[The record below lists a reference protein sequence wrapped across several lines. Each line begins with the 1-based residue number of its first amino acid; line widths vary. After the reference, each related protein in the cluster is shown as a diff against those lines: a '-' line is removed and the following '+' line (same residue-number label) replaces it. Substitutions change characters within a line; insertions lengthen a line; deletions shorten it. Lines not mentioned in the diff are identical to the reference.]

1 MPASAA
7 VSSGNGQSASII
19 APGREGSQSARLPGY
34 GRKVKPRSA
43 PARAVSGQGRLGVRP
58 PCRPAKFG
66 KGAPRRVRSQAI
78 ALTHQGPHGVHVPRA
93 LALLPHRV
101 LSSQRQQLP
110 VMTLKTSI
118 IAPGREA
125 SQSGGVGACAIMQD
139 PDERGRHESVKHRC
153 RTYPGPR
160 AARECVGGGL
170 SSWRGSR
177 INQIGQRRGF
187 WGRLK
192 KNVSE

>member
-1 MPASAA
+1 
-7 VSSGNGQSASII
+7 
-19 APGREGSQSARLPGY
+19 
-34 GRKVKPRSA
+34 
-43 PARAVSGQGRLGVRP
+43 
-58 PCRPAKFG
+58 
-66 KGAPRRVRSQAI
+66 
-78 ALTHQGPHGVHVPRA
+78 
-93 LALLPHRV
+93 
-101 LSSQRQQLP
+101 
-110 VMTLKTSI
+110 MTLKTSI

-153 RTYPGPR
+153 RIYPGPR

-192 KNVSE
+192 KMLVNKGQER